1 MNIIAALQRWMDS
14 KPGQTFLNYAYS
26 WGASVV
32 ILGTLFKLTHLKG
45 ANLMLFIGMGTE
57 VVVFFLSAF
66 DRPFQTK
73 NEEAQAAADESTS
86 AGVPYADGIENGLA
100 IVADAALSQDDN
112 KTNGASRE
120 ELGAHNAAPT
130 DSREAV
136 GHGSGAHVGT
146 TGVNAGATI
155 IAGEMGGGTIVVGDA
170 SAMAGESNAGG
181 NSNST
186 AHNAAAMDAS
196 QDKAQIDNAFTPSAG
211 LQAAASQ
218 QGIGGNSLLDIIR
231 LANKELLQRAQA
243 SITPEMEEASK
254 KYVAKLQQLT
264 ETLERVEQQSAR
276 LTTDSEE
283 MANLNRTLTGINT
296 VYELQL
302 KSISQQVGTIDSI
315 NEQTRRMAAQIEELN
330 GVYARMIKALTV
342 NMKNAAN
349 TMG

>member
-14 KPGQTFLNYAYS
+14 KTGQTFLNYAYS

-73 NEEAQAAADESTS
+73 NEEAQAATEGNS
-86 AGVPYADGIENGLA
+86 AGGSAYVGGVSGESIGIISDSETTDNGEA
-100 IVADAALSQDDN
+100 NHNNTEASGIAPSG
-112 KTNGASRE
+112 NGANVVAGNS
-120 ELGAHNAAPT
+120 GNA
-130 DSREAV
+130 
-136 GHGSGAHVGT
+136 SGGT
-146 TGVNAGATI
+146 TVIGGGN
-155 IAGEMGGGTIVVGDA
+155 GGGTIIIGGTSGAQSPAESSTTAEQGNDSDTS
-170 SAMAGESNAGG
+170 SAP
-181 NSNST
+181 
-186 AHNAAAMDAS
+186 
-196 QDKAQIDNAFTPSAG
+196 FTPSNG

-218 QGIGGNSLLDIIR
+218 QGINAGSLLDIIR
-231 LANKELLQRAQA
+231 LANEELLQRAQA
-243 SITPEMEEASK
+243 SLTPEMEEASK
-254 KYVAKLQQLT
+254 RYVEKLQQLT
-264 ETLERVEQQSAR
+264 DTLERVEQQSAR

-283 MANLNRTLTGINT
+283 MTNLNRTLTGINT

-342 NMKNAAN
+342 NMKNASSQ
-349 TMG
+349 MG